1 MPSPRVIAR
10 PPPAAAS
17 EEVQSKTKWNFMMWL
32 TVQLA
37 ASAPAPTPNAAV
49 EAPKSAYSMRNIAV
63 SRPRVAPSP
72 LFALVLYTQ
81 TVYTLNEA
89 RSAGMPAS
97 IERQNR
103 EERVDVR
110 MRTHEKEFLKSVAN
124 AAGLTLSGLI
134 VSSALREARR
144 ITKTTLTTRE
154 QAAVLGELLLK
165 PPAPAKTAVESLRK
179 ARRYPTK

>member
-1 MPSPRVIAR
+1 
-10 PPPAAAS
+10 
-17 EEVQSKTKWNFMMWL
+17 
-32 TVQLA
+32 
-37 ASAPAPTPNAAV
+37 
-49 EAPKSAYSMRNIAV
+49 
-63 SRPRVAPSP
+63 
-72 LFALVLYTQ
+72 
-81 TVYTLNEA
+81 
-89 RSAGMPAS
+89 MPAL

-144 ITKTTLTTRE
+144 ISKTTLTTRE
-154 QAAVLGELLLK
+154 QATVLGELLLK
-165 PPAPAKTAVESLRK
+165 PPAPAKAAVESLRK

>member
-1 MPSPRVIAR
+1 
-10 PPPAAAS
+10 
-17 EEVQSKTKWNFMMWL
+17 
-32 TVQLA
+32 
-37 ASAPAPTPNAAV
+37 
-49 EAPKSAYSMRNIAV
+49 
-63 SRPRVAPSP
+63 
-72 LFALVLYTQ
+72 
-81 TVYTLNEA
+81 
-89 RSAGMPAS
+89 MPALS
-97 IERQNR
+97 ERQNR

-110 MRTHEKEFLKSVAN
+110 MRTHEKEFLKSVAS

>member
-1 MPSPRVIAR
+1 
-10 PPPAAAS
+10 
-17 EEVQSKTKWNFMMWL
+17 
-32 TVQLA
+32 
-37 ASAPAPTPNAAV
+37 
-49 EAPKSAYSMRNIAV
+49 
-63 SRPRVAPSP
+63 
-72 LFALVLYTQ
+72 
-81 TVYTLNEA
+81 
-89 RSAGMPAS
+89 MPAS
-97 IERQNR
+97 IERQNK

-110 MRTHEKEFLKSVAN
+110 MRTHEKEFLKSVAS

-165 PPAPAKTAVESLRK
+165 PPAPTKTAVESLRK

>member
-1 MPSPRVIAR
+1 V
-10 PPPAAAS
+10 
-17 EEVQSKTKWNFMMWL
+17 
-32 TVQLA
+32 
-37 ASAPAPTPNAAV
+37 
-49 EAPKSAYSMRNIAV
+49 
-63 SRPRVAPSP
+63 
-72 LFALVLYTQ
+72 
-81 TVYTLNEA
+81 
-89 RSAGMPAS
+89 PAS
-97 IERQNR
+97 IERQNK

-110 MRTHEKEFLKSVAN
+110 MRTHEKEFLKSVAS

-165 PPAPAKTAVESLRK
+165 PPAPKKTAVESLRK